1 MHIAIRNK
9 IIGMRQSQYSMKPQD
24 VVILLKIIALNNDN
38 WQQIPLAHSLKMSQS
53 EVSQSVAR
61 SRYAGLLDDNGKK
74 VMRQALYDF
83 LQYGLAVV
91 FPARPGAVVRGI
103 PTAHS
108 TAPLNKEI
116 SSGEDYVWP
125 FAKGNV
131 RGHGI
136 TPLYASVP
144 QAAMDDEQLH
154 ALLALAD
161 ALRIGKAREKNIAV
175 QELKKRIC

>member
-1 MHIAIRNK
+1 
-9 IIGMRQSQYSMKPQD
+9 MRQSQYSMKPQD
-24 VVILLKIIALNNDN
+24 VVVLLKVIALNNDN

-61 SRYAGLLDDNGKK
+61 SKYAGLLDDNGKK

-91 FPARPGAVVRGI
+91 FPAKPGAVVRGI

-116 SSGEDYVWP
+116 NSGENYVWP
-125 FAKGNV
+125 FTRGNV

-136 TPLYASVP
+136 IPLYATVP
-144 QAAMDDEQLH
+144 QAALDDEQLH

-161 ALRIGKAREKNIAV
+161 ALRVGKAREKNIAV
-175 QELKKRIC
+175 QELKNRIW

>member
-1 MHIAIRNK
+1 
-9 IIGMRQSQYSMKPQD
+9 MRQSQYSMKPQD
-24 VVILLKIIALNNDN
+24 VVVLLKVIALNNDN
-38 WQQIPLAHSLKMSQS
+38 WQQKPLAQSLRMSQS

-61 SRYAGLLDDNGKK
+61 SKYAGILDDSGKK

-91 FPARPGAVVRGI
+91 FPAKPGAVVRGI

-108 TAPLNKEI
+108 ASPLKIEI

-125 FAKGNV
+125 FAQGNM

-136 TPLYASVP
+136 PPLYATVP
-144 QAAMDDEQLH
+144 QAALDDEQLY
-154 ALLALAD
+154 ALLALTD
-161 ALRIGKAREKNIAV
+161 ALRVGKAREKNIAV
-175 QELKKRIC
+175 QELKNRIW

>member
-1 MHIAIRNK
+1 
-9 IIGMRQSQYSMKPQD
+9 MRQTQYSMKPQD
-24 VVILLKIIALNNDN
+24 VVVLLKVIAQNNDN
-38 WQQIPLAHSLKMSQS
+38 WQQKPLAHSLKMSQS

-61 SRYAGLLDDNGKK
+61 SKYAGLLDDSGKK

-91 FPARPGAVVRGI
+91 FPAKPGAVVRGI

-136 TPLYASVP
+136 TPLYATVP
-144 QAAMDDEQLH
+144 QAVLDDEQLH
-154 ALLALAD
+154 ALLALVD
-161 ALRIGKAREKNIAV
+161 ALRVGKAREKNMAV
-175 QELKKRIC
+175 RELKNRIW

>member
-1 MHIAIRNK
+1 
-9 IIGMRQSQYSMKPQD
+9 MRRSQNSMKPQD
-24 VVILLKIIALNNDN
+24 VVVLLKIIALNNDN
-38 WQQIPLAHSLKMSQS
+38 WQQIPLAQSLKMSQS

-61 SRYAGLLDDNGKK
+61 SKFAGLLDDSSKR
-74 VMRQALYDF
+74 VMRQALFDF

-91 FPARPGAVVRGI
+91 FPAKPGAVVRGI

-108 TAPLNKEI
+108 AAPLAKEI
-116 SSGEDYVWP
+116 SSVEDYVWP

-136 TPLYASVP
+136 TPLYATVP
-144 QAAMDDEQLH
+144 QAALNDEQLH

-161 ALRIGKAREKNIAV
+161 ALRVGKAREKKIAV
-175 QELKKRIC
+175 QELKNRIW

>member
-1 MHIAIRNK
+1 
-9 IIGMRQSQYSMKPQD
+9 MRQSHYSMKPQD
-24 VVILLKIIALNNDN
+24 VVVLLKIIALNNNN
-38 WQQIPLAHSLKMSQS
+38 WQQIPLAQSLKMSQS

-61 SRYAGLLDDNGKK
+61 SKYAGLLDDSGKG
-74 VMRQALYDF
+74 VMRQALMDF

-91 FPARPGAVVRGI
+91 FPVKPGAVVRGI

-175 QELKKRIC
+175 QELKKRICE

>member
-1 MHIAIRNK
+1 
-9 IIGMRQSQYSMKPQD
+9 MRQHQISMKPQD
-24 VVILLKIIALNNDN
+24 VVVLLKVIALNNDN
-38 WQQIPLAHSLKMSQS
+38 WQQIPLAFSLKMSQS

-61 SRYAGLLDDNGKK
+61 SKFAGLLDDSGKK

-91 FPARPGAVVRGI
+91 FPAKPGAVVRGM

-108 TAPLNKEI
+108 TAPLNREI

-136 TPLYASVP
+136 TPLYATVP
-144 QAAMDDEQLH
+144 QAALDDEQLY

-161 ALRIGKAREKNIAV
+161 ALRVGKVREKNIAV

>member
-1 MHIAIRNK
+1 
-9 IIGMRQSQYSMKPQD
+9 
-24 VVILLKIIALNNDN
+24 
-38 WQQIPLAHSLKMSQS
+38 MSQS

-61 SRYAGLLDDNGKK
+61 SRYADLLDNSGKK

-83 LQYGLAVV
+83 LCYGLAVV
-91 FPARPGAVVRGI
+91 FPVKPGAVVRGI

-125 FAKGNV
+125 FAKGNL

-136 TPLYASVP
+136 TPLYATVP
-144 QAAMDDEQLH
+144 QAAMNDEQLH

-161 ALRIGKAREKNIAV
+161 VLRAGKAREKNIAV
-175 QELKKRIC
+175 QELKKRIW

>member
-1 MHIAIRNK
+1 
-9 IIGMRQSQYSMKPQD
+9 MRQSQYSMKPQD
-24 VVILLKIIALNNDN
+24 VVVLLKIIALNNDN
-38 WQQIPLAHSLKMSQS
+38 WQQMPMAHSLKMSQS

-61 SRYAGLLDDNGKK
+61 SKYAGLLDNYGKK
-74 VMRQALYDF
+74 VMRKALYDF

-91 FPARPGAVVRGI
+91 FPVKPGAVVRGI

-116 SSGEDYVWP
+116 SSDEDYVWP
-125 FAKGNV
+125 YAKGNV

-144 QAAMDDEQLH
+144 QAALDDEQLH

-161 ALRIGKAREKNIAV
+161 ALRVGKAREKNIAV
-175 QELKKRIC
+175 KELKNRIW

>member
-1 MHIAIRNK
+1 
-9 IIGMRQSQYSMKPQD
+9 MKPQD
-24 VVILLKIIALNNDN
+24 VVVLLKIIALNNDN
-38 WQQIPLAHSLKMSQS
+38 WQQIPLAQSLKMSQS

-61 SRYAGLLDDNGKK
+61 SKFAGLLDDSSKR
-74 VMRQALYDF
+74 VMRQALFDF

-91 FPARPGAVVRGI
+91 FPAKPGAVVRGI

-108 TAPLNKEI
+108 AAPLAKEI
-116 SSGEDYVWP
+116 SSVEDYVWP

-136 TPLYASVP
+136 TPLYATVP

-154 ALLALAD
+154 ALLALSD
-161 ALRIGKAREKNIAV
+161 ALRVGKAREKNIAV
-175 QELKKRIC
+175 QELKNRIW

>member
-1 MHIAIRNK
+1 
-9 IIGMRQSQYSMKPQD
+9 MRQSQYSMKPQD
-24 VVILLKIIALNNDN
+24 VVVLLKVIALNNDN

-61 SRYAGLLDDNGKK
+61 SKYAGLLDDNGKK

-91 FPARPGAVVRGI
+91 FPAKPGAVIRGI

-136 TPLYASVP
+136 IPLYATVP
-144 QAAMDDEQLH
+144 QAALDDEQFH

-161 ALRIGKAREKNIAV
+161 AMRVGKAREKSIAV
-175 QELKKRIC
+175 QELKTRIW

>member
-1 MHIAIRNK
+1 
-9 IIGMRQSQYSMKPQD
+9 MRLSRYSMKPQD
-24 VVILLKIIALNNDN
+24 VVVLLKVIALNNDN

-61 SRYAGLLDDNGKK
+61 SRYAGLIDDSGKK

-91 FPARPGAVVRGI
+91 FPARPGAVVRGV

-108 TAPLNKEI
+108 ASPLNREI
-116 SSGEDYVWP
+116 NSNEDYVWP
-125 FAKGNV
+125 YAKGKL

-136 TPLYASVP
+136 SPLYATVP
-144 QAAMDDEQLH
+144 QAALDDEQLH

-161 ALRIGKAREKNIAV
+161 ALRVGKAREKSIAV
-175 QELKKRIC
+175 QELKDRIW

>member
-1 MHIAIRNK
+1 
-9 IIGMRQSQYSMKPQD
+9 MRQSQYSMKPQD
-24 VVILLKIIALNNDN
+24 VVVLLKVIALNNDN
-38 WQQIPLAHSLKMSQS
+38 WQQKPLAQSLRMSQS

-61 SRYAGLLDDNGKK
+61 SKYAGILDDSGKK

-91 FPARPGAVVRGI
+91 FPAKPGAVVRGI

-108 TAPLNKEI
+108 ASPLKIEI

-125 FAKGNV
+125 FAQGNM

-136 TPLYASVP
+136 TPLYATAP
-144 QAAMDDEQLH
+144 QAALDDEQLY

-161 ALRIGKAREKNIAV
+161 ALRVGKAREKNMAV
-175 QELKKRIC
+175 QELKNRIW

>member
-1 MHIAIRNK
+1 
-9 IIGMRQSQYSMKPQD
+9 MRQSPYSMKPQD

-53 EVSQSVAR
+53 ELRQSVSR
-61 SRYAGLLDDNGKK
+61 SKYACLLDDNGKK

-91 FPARPGAVVRGI
+91 FPANPGAVVRGI

-144 QAAMDDEQLH
+144 QAALDDEQLH

-161 ALRIGKAREKNIAV
+161 ALRVGKAREKNMAV
-175 QELKKRIC
+175 QELKNRIW

>member
-1 MHIAIRNK
+1 
-9 IIGMRQSQYSMKPQD
+9 MRQSQYSMKPQD
-24 VVILLKIIALNNDN
+24 VVILLKVIALNNEN

-61 SRYAGLLDDNGKK
+61 SRYAGLLGDNGKK

-91 FPARPGAVVRGI
+91 FPAKPGAVVRGI

-116 SSGEDYVWP
+116 RSREDYVWP

-131 RGHGI
+131 RGQGI
-136 TPLYASVP
+136 TPLYTTVP
-144 QAAMDDEQLH
+144 QAILEDEQLH

-161 ALRIGKAREKNIAV
+161 ALRVGKAREKSIAI
-175 QELKKRIC
+175 QELKKRIW

>member
-1 MHIAIRNK
+1 
-9 IIGMRQSQYSMKPQD
+9 MRQHQISMKPQD
-24 VVILLKIIALNNDN
+24 VVVLLKVIALNNDN
-38 WQQIPLAHSLKMSQS
+38 WQQIPLAYSLKMSQS

-61 SRYAGLLDDNGKK
+61 SKFAGLLYTSGKK

-91 FPARPGAVVRGI
+91 FPVKPGAVVRGI

-136 TPLYASVP
+136 TPLYATVP
-144 QAAMDDEQLH
+144 QAALDDEQLY

-161 ALRIGKAREKNIAV
+161 ALRVGKIREKNIAV
-175 QELKKRIC
+175 QELKNRIC

>member
-1 MHIAIRNK
+1 
-9 IIGMRQSQYSMKPQD
+9 MRLHQYSMKPQD
-24 VVILLKIIALNNDN
+24 VVVLLKVIALNNDN

-61 SRYAGLLDDNGKK
+61 SKYAGLLDDKGKK

-91 FPARPGAVVRGI
+91 FPAKPGAVVRGI

-136 TPLYASVP
+136 TPLYATVP
-144 QAAMDDEQLH
+144 QAALDDEQLH
-154 ALLALAD
+154 VLLALAD
-161 ALRIGKAREKNIAV
+161 ALRVGKAREKKIAL
-175 QELKKRIC
+175 QELNSRIW

>member
-1 MHIAIRNK
+1 
-9 IIGMRQSQYSMKPQD
+9 MKPQD
-24 VVILLKIIALNNDN
+24 VVVLLKIVALKNDN
-38 WQQIPLAHSLKMSQS
+38 WQQIPFANSLKMSQS

-61 SRYAGLLDDNGKK
+61 SRYAGLLDDSGKI

-83 LQYGLAVV
+83 LRYGLAVV

-108 TAPLNKEI
+108 ASPLNREI
-116 SSGEDYVWP
+116 NSNEDYVWP
-125 FAKGNV
+125 YAKGNV

-136 TPLYASVP
+136 PPLYATVP
-144 QAAMDDEQLH
+144 QAALDDEELY

-161 ALRIGKAREKNIAV
+161 ALRVGKAREKSIAV
-175 QELKKRIC
+175 QELKDRIW

>member
-1 MHIAIRNK
+1 
-9 IIGMRQSQYSMKPQD
+9 MRQHQISMKPQD
-24 VVILLKIIALNNDN
+24 VVVLLKVIALNNDN
-38 WQQIPLAHSLKMSQS
+38 WQQIPLAYSLKMSQS

-61 SRYAGLLDDNGKK
+61 SKFAGLLSDSGKK

-91 FPARPGAVVRGI
+91 FPVKPGAVVRGI

-136 TPLYASVP
+136 TPLYATVP
-144 QAAMDDEQLH
+144 QAALDDEQLY

-161 ALRIGKAREKNIAV
+161 ALRVGKIREKNIAV
-175 QELKKRIC
+175 QELKNRIC

>member
-1 MHIAIRNK
+1 
-9 IIGMRQSQYSMKPQD
+9 MRQSQYSMKPQD
-24 VVILLKIIALNNDN
+24 VVVLLKVIALNNDN

-61 SRYAGLLDDNGKK
+61 SKYAGLLDDNGKK

-91 FPARPGAVVRGI
+91 FPAKPGAVVRGI

-116 SSGEDYVWP
+116 NSGEEDKSYNQTTGSSREG
-125 FAKGNV
+125 KSS
-131 RGHGI
+131 
-136 TPLYASVP
+136 TPGGAGFGSTWS
-144 QAAMDDEQLH
+144 
-154 ALLALAD
+154 
-161 ALRIGKAREKNIAV
+161 
-175 QELKKRIC
+175 

>member
-1 MHIAIRNK
+1 
-9 IIGMRQSQYSMKPQD
+9 MRQYKYSMKPQD
-24 VVILLKIIALNNDN
+24 VVVLLKVIAVNNDN
-38 WQQIPLAHSLKMSQS
+38 WQQIPLAYSLKMSQS

-61 SRYAGLLDDNGKK
+61 SKFAGLLSDSGKK

-91 FPARPGAVVRGI
+91 FPVKPGAVVRGI

-136 TPLYASVP
+136 TPLYATVP
-144 QAAMDDEQLH
+144 QAALDDEQLY

-161 ALRIGKAREKNIAV
+161 ALRVGKIREKNIAV
-175 QELKKRIC
+175 QELKNRIC

>member
-1 MHIAIRNK
+1 
-9 IIGMRQSQYSMKPQD
+9 
-24 VVILLKIIALNNDN
+24 
-38 WQQIPLAHSLKMSQS
+38 
-53 EVSQSVAR
+53 
-61 SRYAGLLDDNGKK
+61 
-74 VMRQALYDF
+74 MRQALYDF

-91 FPARPGAVVRGI
+91 FPVKPGAVVRGI

-136 TPLYASVP
+136 TPLYTTVP
-144 QAAMDDEQLH
+144 QAALDDEQLY

-161 ALRIGKAREKNIAV
+161 ALRVGKIREKNIAV
-175 QELKKRIC
+175 QELKNRIC